1 LFLIFVSHVRDRFL
15 ARFHTFASALVS
27 FCEWV
32 TSRIGCPVLDS
43 GAPSYPDGD
52 WHQSARPRHAT
63 FLGIVR
69 QVKVRGASLKATEQ
83 PIDTATAARK
93 CFSTC
98 WASSL
103 NFGTDPR
110 GGRLEGIAEAKGV
123 YRAGRPRANANAVR
137 EMKGGASA
145 VAKARRSRPSI
156 GMNFSTRFGLC

>member
-1 LFLIFVSHVRDRFL
+1 MGYVAHRLRG
-15 ARFHTFASALVS
+15 ARF
-27 FCEWV
+27 
-32 TSRIGCPVLDS
+32 RR
-43 GAPSYPDGD
+43 D

-69 QVKVRGASLKATEQ
+69 QVKVRGASLKAPEQ
-83 PIDTATAARK
+83 PIDTATAAGK

-123 YRAGRPRANANAVR
+123 YRAGRPRAMQTQY
-137 EMKGGASA
+137 EK
-145 VAKARRSRPSI
+145 
-156 GMNFSTRFGLC
+156 